1 VRFDKET
8 VIQASDFEMSETT
21 VFIVDDDEDLRSSL
35 VDLVETAD
43 LKAEAYG
50 SAKEFL
56 DVCKTRRE
64 GCLVVD
70 IHMPGMDG
78 LELQGRLKADGI
90 GIPVIVITGRGD
102 VPKAV
107 KALKAGAVDFIEK
120 PFGGE
125 LVLSSIRRA
134 IEIGKR
140 ARAKGELV
148 ANAAQWIAQLTPR
161 EREVLDHLVVGHS
174 NKTIAAKLAISPRT
188 VEVHRAR
195 VMEKMHARSLSHL
208 VRMALAVE
216 PDEDA

>member
-1 VRFDKET
+1 
-8 VIQASDFEMSETT
+8 
-21 VFIVDDDEDLRSSL
+21 
-35 VDLVETAD
+35 
-43 LKAEAYG
+43 
-50 SAKEFL
+50 
-56 DVCKTRRE
+56 
-64 GCLVVD
+64 VVD

-102 VPKAV
+102 VAKAV

-120 PFGGE
+120 PFGGA

-140 ARAKGELV
+140 ARAKDEL
-148 ANAAQWIAQLTPR
+148 AADAAHRIARLTPR
-161 EREVLDHLVVGHS
+161 EREILDHLVVGDS
-174 NKTIAAKLAISPRT
+174 NKSIGVKLAISPRT

-195 VMEKMHARSLSHL
+195 VMEKMHAQSLSQL

-216 PDEDA
+216 PDQDA

>member
-1 VRFDKET
+1 M
-8 VIQASDFEMSETT
+8 QASDLEMSETT

-56 DVCKTRRE
+56 DVCETRCE

-134 IEIGKR
+134 LEIGKR
-140 ARAKGELV
+140 SRAKGEL
-148 ANAAQWIAQLTPR
+148 AADAAHRIAQLTPR

-216 PDEDA
+216 PDEDT

>member
-1 VRFDKET
+1 
-8 VIQASDFEMSETT
+8 M
-21 VFIVDDDEDLRSSL
+21 
-35 VDLVETAD
+35 
-43 LKAEAYG
+43 
-50 SAKEFL
+50 
-56 DVCKTRRE
+56 
-64 GCLVVD
+64 VD
-70 IHMPGMDG
+70 IHMPGMNG
-78 LELQGRLKADGI
+78 LELQERLKADGI

-140 ARAKGELV
+140 ARAKGEL
-148 ANAAQWIAQLTPR
+148 AADAAHRIERLTPR
-161 EREVLDHLVVGHS
+161 EREVLDHLVVGHP
-174 NKTIAAKLAISPRT
+174 NKMIAAKLAISPRT

-195 VMEKMHARSLSHL
+195 VMEKMHAQSLSHL